1 MEYARFSP
9 GTITEATASEQDRLV
24 TADISDENVALD
36 YHRVFTSGI
45 DTSDFE
51 RNGGPVL
58 FAHQQDN
65 PPVALTTRIW
75 KAGPILRATMK
86 FAPAEVYPFADTVYK
101 LIRFGALNAT
111 SISWFPTEY
120 KPARDRSRPDGLD
133 FISCKLIEYS
143 IVPCPA
149 NPNAL
154 ITARDA
160 GIDVRPIREWAA
172 RVLDGVTMSEIRSL
186 ALSAHRQ
193 LAPTIHQGASMPQPT
208 RAEGGANW
216 KCGASRNLPLSE
228 EGAWDGPAAEKS
240 VFEACGFDGDKPD
253 LGKARKAFLAYD
265 AANPKERG
273 SYKLPFAKVVEGR
286 LVAMASGIR
295 AAASRLPQTDIP
307 DNVKDSARAVI
318 DHYEGQMSSSNGG
331 RAAIKF
337 SKRDMQKIA
346 ELAWHL
352 HGLNDLTHRVEG
364 EEEGEGDTDSK
375 NPEFMHKVLQ
385 AAAEALKNMHEEE
398 TQEMLDEHAKGQ
410 RGEATGSPRALH
422 GSFFRAKLSKDDKD
436 KAEAIYAHCARSHRL
451 LRSHIDHFKDE
462 DLGDEDNRALM
473 MDSAEGVHDHCVASA
488 RCVREFID
496 GQAPPTADNLEPIAG
511 RAAPKPAQTPAP
523 KPAEKTADDRKREAA
538 TLRAKS
544 LIHDV

>member
-1 MEYARFSP
+1 MSEAQIRYAT
-9 GTITEATASEQDRLV
+9 GQ
-24 TADISDENVALD
+24 ISDVGLEADRAIEAIINSEIVALD
-36 YHRVFTSGI
+36 GHIVRTAGI
-45 DTSDFE
+45 DTSDYE
-51 RNGGPVL
+51 VNSQLL
-58 FAHQQDN
+58 FAHDQESL
-65 PPVALTTRIW
+65 PVGRGTRVW
-75 KAGPILRATMK
+75 KDATLLRGRFQFAT
-86 FAPAEVYPFADTVYK
+86 ADEYPFADTVYK
-101 LIRFGALNAT
+101 MIRGQYLQ
-111 SISWFPTEY
+111 SVSMSWFPIEY
-120 KPARDRSRPDGLD
+120 RSLKDRKNPDGLE
-133 FISCKLIEYS
+133 FIRSKLLEVS
-143 IVPCPA
+143 VVPVPS
-149 NPNAL
+149 NPQAL

-193 LAPTIHQGASMPQPT
+193 LAPTIHQGVSMPHPV
-208 RAEGGANW
+208 RSGDNW

-385 AAAEALKNMHEEE
+385 AAADALKNMHEEE
-398 TQEMLDEHAKGQ
+398 TQEMLEEHAKGQ
-410 RGEATGSPRALH
+410 RGEATGSPRALR
-422 GSFFRAKLSKDDKD
+422 GSLSRAKLSKDDKE
-436 KAEAIYAHCARSHRL
+436 KAEAVYAHCARSHRL
-451 LRSHIDHFKDE
+451 LRSHIDNFKDE
-462 DLGDEDNRALM
+462 DLGDADNRALM

-496 GQAPPTADNLEPIAG
+496 GQAPPTADNLEPIVG